1 MERDTARHLSAM
13 TEFQVLVTDEID
25 HDGLEIL
32 RAAPQLIVDERP
44 TMPRDQLR
52 EIIGNYDAFI
62 GRSATQL
69 PAELLRHAKRL
80 RVIGRAGVGIDNIDI
95 PAATSLGIAV
105 INAPAGN
112 TVSVAEL
119 FFGSLISLLRH
130 LPSATF
136 SMRDG
141 RWDRSALLGS
151 ELRGRTL
158 GIVGLGRIGGE
169 IARRAR
175 AFEMSVVSYD
185 PYVTDQRFESMRVNR
200 AANLDDLLAV
210 ADIITVHTPLTE
222 ETRGMIGARELS
234 RVKPDAIVANMA
246 RGGIVDEKA
255 LTDAL
260 VAGQLRG
267 ALLDVYQKEPLAADS
282 PLRKLDNVVLT
293 PHLGA
298 STAEGQRNVALD
310 VCESVRDALLTGEL
324 SRAINAGG
332 VAHDRWLSL
341 QSAMLLMQRASR
353 VARVLLAERGGR
365 AIDQIAVRLSS
376 DLADAADVLL
386 SAAAVGVLEDIANG
400 ERLNLVNARSHAE
413 SRGVMMGTTIAPPDD
428 VASAISVTVHAGST
442 SMCVSGSALGPVGRL
457 TRIGEFAID
466 VTPRRTLLVLRNRDV
481 PGVIGRVGTLLGDES
496 VNIAEYHQSRVV
508 QGGEALAAVTLDAP
522 LNEAQRKRLLALPDI
537 HSASVINFEDGV
549 RLAGDDIS
557 VHS

>member
-1 MERDTARHLSAM
+1 M
-13 TEFQVLVTDEID
+13 TEFNVLVTDEID
-25 HDGLEIL
+25 QDGLEIL
-32 RAAPQLIVDERP
+32 RAAPRLIVDERP
-44 TMPRDQLR
+44 TMSRDALR
-52 EIIGNYDAFI
+52 AIIGNYDAFI

-69 PAELLRHAKRL
+69 PGDLLRHATRL

-130 LPSATF
+130 LPAATS

-175 AFEMSVVSYD
+175 AFEMNVLSYD
-185 PYVTDQRFESMRVNR
+185 PYVTDQRFESLRVTR
-200 AANLDDLLAV
+200 AATLDDLVAA
-210 ADIITVHTPLTE
+210 ADIITVHTPLTD
-222 ETRGMIGARELS
+222 ETRGMIGERELANA
-234 RVKPDAIVANMA
+234 KPGAVVANMA
-246 RGGIVDEKA
+246 RGGIVNEDV
-255 LTDAL
+255 LTRQLLD
-260 VAGQLRG
+260 GRLRG
-267 ALLDVYQKEPLAADS
+267 ALLDVYQKEPLAADH
-282 PLRKLDNVVLT
+282 PLRRLDNVVLT

-310 VCESVRDALLTGEL
+310 VCESVRDALMTGEL
-324 SRAINAGG
+324 SRAINVGG
-332 VAHDRWLSL
+332 VSHDRWMSL
-341 QSAMLLMQRASR
+341 QPALLLTQRAAR

-365 AIDQIAVRLSS
+365 AIEQISVRLSN
-376 DLADAADVLL
+376 DLADAASVLL

-400 ERLNLVNARSHAE
+400 ERLNLVNAKSHAE
-413 SRGVMMGTTIAPPDD
+413 SRGVMMGTTIAPADD
-428 VASAISVTVHAGST
+428 LAGSISIT
-442 SMCVSGSALGPVGRL
+442 VNAAAGSMCVAGSALGPIGRF
-457 TRIGEFAID
+457 TRIGEFTID

-481 PGVIGRVGTLLGDES
+481 PGVIGRVGTLLGAES

-508 QGGEALAAVTLDAP
+508 QGGEALAAVSVDAP
-522 LNEAQRKRLLALPDI
+522 LNESQRQRLLALPDI

-549 RLAGDDIS
+549 RLAGDEANAQA
-557 VHS
+557 

>member
-1 MERDTARHLSAM
+1 M
-13 TEFQVLVTDEID
+13 TDFKVLVTDEID
-25 HDGLEIL
+25 HDGLEVL
-32 RAAPQLIVDERP
+32 HASPRLIVDERP
-44 TMPRDQLR
+44 TMPRDKLR
-52 EIIGNYDAFI
+52 EIIGDYDAFI

-69 PAELLRHAKRL
+69 PADVLRHATRL

-130 LPSATF
+130 LPSATS

-141 RWDRSALLGS
+141 RWDRSALLGA

-175 AFEMSVVSYD
+175 AFEMTVVSYD
-185 PYVTDQRFESMRVNR
+185 PYVTDQRFESLRVIR
-200 AANLDDLLAV
+200 AATLDDLLAV
-210 ADIITVHTPLTE
+210 ADIVTVHTPLTD
-222 ETRGMIGARELS
+222 ETRGMIGERELA
-234 RVKPDAIVANMA
+234 RTKPDAVVANMA
-246 RGGIVDEKA
+246 RGGIVDENA
-255 LTDAL
+255 LTAAL
-260 VAGQLRG
+260 VAGRLRG
-267 ALLDVYQKEPLAADS
+267 ALLDVYQKEPLAADHV
-282 PLRKLDNVVLT
+282 LRKLDNVVLT

-332 VAHDRWLSL
+332 VSHDRWMSL
-341 QSAMLLMQRASR
+341 QPALILTQRAAR
-353 VARVLLAERGGR
+353 IARVLLAERGGR
-365 AIDQIAVRLSS
+365 AIDQISLRVSS

-413 SRGVMMGTTIAPPDD
+413 SRGVVMGTTVAPTEDL
-428 VASAISVTVHAGST
+428 ASYASVTVNAGAA
-442 SMCVSGSALGPVGRL
+442 SMCVSGSALGPVGRV
-457 TRIGEFAID
+457 TAIGEFTID
-466 VTPRRTLLVLRNRDV
+466 VTPRRTLLILRNRDV

-508 QGGEALAAVTLDAP
+508 QGGDALAAVSLDAP
-522 LNEAQRKRLLALPDI
+522 LNEAQRRRLLALPDI
-537 HSASVINFEDGV
+537 YSASVINFEDAV
-549 RLAGDDIS
+549 RFSGGDDIS
-557 VHS
+557 VRS